1 MKVAIITANT
11 DIYREREE
19 NESGGDYPGYG
30 NRGRPGDRIYA
41 GSSYRPEGAVYGYAA
56 DGG

>member
-1 MKVAIITANT
+1 MSNSTFSRNLRSFRTA
-11 DIYREREE
+11 R
-19 NESGGDYPGYG
+19 GLDYPGYG

-41 GSSYRPEGAVYGYAA
+41 GSPYRPEGAVYGYAA